1 MERLIRG
8 LKRAPQR
15 KAAAEAEARGARAR
29 RGGKKRRP
37 RCQRKAAAGPR
48 RAVLGIFIA
57 GAMIVTAVVFLVPN
71 GPPITP
77 EKADKD
83 AARRD
88 ALSVQPG
95 SGQSFRD
102 RLANGQPCPTC
113 PEMVVVPNG
122 KFTMGSPDSEPGRDD
137 DEVQVSVSIAK
148 SFAVGKF
155 AVTRI
160 EFAAFVEETGHKTD
174 GGCYTWS
181 GSERKLQANN
191 PVVCVNW
198 NDANAYAEWLSSKT
212 GKTYRLLSEAEREY
226 VTRAGTTTPF
236 WWGTSITP
244 QFANYNGDFLYAGGG
259 SKGEYR
265 QRTVPVDSFEPNPWG
280 LYNVHG
286 NAWEWTEDCWNA
298 SNSGNPGNGSARTT
312 GDCRLRVLRGGS
324 WVDLPQNLRSASRT
338 RYSTVNRI
346 NTFRFPAREDAYTLN
361 LYLFTTW
368 VQDEALVE
376 FFEGMAAL
384 AICAPPVWKEAHSNP
399 LRKAIDKHPIC
410 CGACFRN
417 WHSSP
422 IRRTGM
428 GVRSWGQTRRN
439 RHGPDRPRAN
449 SKDFNREKC

>member
-1 MERLIRG
+1 
-8 LKRAPQR
+8 
-15 KAAAEAEARGARAR
+15 
-29 RGGKKRRP
+29 
-37 RCQRKAAAGPR
+37 
-48 RAVLGIFIA
+48 
-57 GAMIVTAVVFLVPN
+57 
-71 GPPITP
+71 
-77 EKADKD
+77 
-83 AARRD
+83 
-88 ALSVQPG
+88 
-95 SGQSFRD
+95 
-102 RLANGQPCPTC
+102 
-113 PEMVVVPNG
+113 MVVVPNG
-122 KFTMGSPDSEPGRDD
+122 KFTMGSPDSELGHDN

-244 QFANYNGDFLYAGGG
+244 LQANYNGDFLYAGGG

-324 WVDLPQNLRSASRT
+324 WVDLPQNLRSASRNW
-338 RYSTVNRI
+338 YSTVNRI
-346 NTFRFPAREDAYTLN
+346 NTFGFRLGRTL
-361 LYLFTTW
+361 T
-368 VQDEALVE
+368 
-376 FFEGMAAL
+376 
-384 AICAPPVWKEAHSNP
+384 P
-399 LRKAIDKHPIC
+399 
-410 CGACFRN
+410 
-417 WHSSP
+417 
-422 IRRTGM
+422 
-428 GVRSWGQTRRN
+428 
-439 RHGPDRPRAN
+439 
-449 SKDFNREKC
+449 